1 MHEQIIYLIG
11 NAFRV
16 YIYWK
21 LLNVLF
27 RTTKVKNIWIAIGF
41 IVFFLINSIA
51 AMAFG
56 NFTLNIITNIV
67 PLIALSFLYESKSS
81 SKFFVA
87 LAFYVVNML
96 ADGMMYAV
104 TLVLDID
111 STLISSGIG
120 TVMFT
125 FLLELIFEYLIR
137 KQHHHDLDKLYFVAV
152 ITVPIGSIIIGVL
165 TMSDYDEK
173 VIAVSCILI
182 LFNVLIFYLY
192 DRLQKNYETT
202 YEKKILEQAVD
213 AQHSQLELM
222 KESQSKIRFLQH
234 DFKNHLI
241 AIENYAKRYD
251 HAAIIK
257 YIKDSFGF
265 LSLEQQ
271 LVDTG
276 NPEIDSILNYKLQE
290 MQNRGIKFHYSVLI
304 PQELRISGFDINII
318 LGNLLNNAIEAMEK
332 TEKKEFSL
340 HIYFDKNILFLHM
353 ENTYNGQIIE
363 TAEGFQT
370 TKRNKKSHGIG
381 LKSVSKILEKYDGD
395 IMYSHND
402 KVFTTDVMLCNIE
415 TKDKPD

>member
-21 LLNVLF
+21 LLNTLF
-27 RTTKVKNIWIAIGF
+27 HSTKVKNIWIVIGF
-41 IVFFLINSIA
+41 IGFFLVNSIA
-51 AMAFG
+51 AIAFG

-67 PLIALSFLYESKSS
+67 PLIALSFLYQSKSS

-87 LAFYVVNML
+87 WAFYVVNML
-96 ADGMMYAV
+96 ADGIMYTFVLV
-104 TLVLDID
+104 TEIQSIV
-111 STLISSGIG
+111 ISSGIA
-120 TVMFT
+120 TVLIT
-125 FLLELIFEYLIR
+125 FLIELLFEYVLKKREQYEI
-137 KQHHHDLDKLYFVAV
+137 DKLYLVA
-152 ITVPIGSIIIGVL
+152 ILSVPIGSIAVGIL
-165 TMSDYDEK
+165 TMYQYSAK
-173 VIAVSCILI
+173 TIFVAFIL
-182 LFNVLIFYLY
+182 LGFNVLIFYMY
-192 DRLQKNYETT
+192 DNLQKNYEAL
-202 YEKKILEQAVD
+202 YEKSLLEQAVD

-241 AIENYAKRYD
+241 AIENYAKRSD
-251 HAAIIK
+251 HAAIIG
-257 YIKDSFGF
+257 YIKESFGF

-276 NPEIDSILNYKLQE
+276 NPEIDSILNYKLHE
-290 MQNRGIKFHYSVLI
+290 MQNKGIKLNYSVLI
-304 PQELRISGFDINII
+304 PQELRISGFDINIV
-318 LGNLLNNAIEAMEK
+318 LGNLLNNAMEAMEK

-340 HIYFDKNILFLHM
+340 HIYFDKNILFLHI

-370 TKRNKKSHGIG
+370 TKRNKKSHGMG
-381 LKSVSKILEKYDGD
+381 LKSVSKILERYDGD
-395 IMYSHND
+395 IMYSHTD

-415 TKDKPD
+415 TKDKTA

>member
-1 MHEQIIYLIG
+1 MNEQIIYLIG

-21 LLNVLF
+21 LLNALF
-27 RTTKVKNIWIAIGF
+27 PTTKVKNIWIAIGF

-51 AMAFG
+51 AIAFG
-56 NFTLNIITNIV
+56 SFTLNVVTNIV
-67 PLIALSFLYESKSS
+67 PLVALSFLYESKIT
-81 SKFFVA
+81 SKIFVA
-87 LAFYVVNML
+87 LAFYVVNMM

-111 STLISSGIG
+111 SILISSGIG

-125 FLLELIFEYLIR
+125 FLLELIFEYVIR
-137 KQHHHDLDKLYFVAV
+137 KQHHHELDKLYFVAV

-192 DRLQKNYETT
+192 DRLQKNYETI

-222 KESQSKIRFLQH
+222 KESQNQIKFLQH

-241 AIENYAKRYD
+241 AIENYAKRSD
-251 HAAIIK
+251 HAAIIG
-257 YIKDSFGF
+257 YIKESFGF

-276 NPEIDSILNYKLQE
+276 NPEIDSILNYKLHE
-290 MQNRGIKFHYSVLI
+290 MQNKGIKLNYSVVI
-304 PQELRISGFDINII
+304 PQELRISGFDINIV
-318 LGNLLNNAIEAMEK
+318 LGNLLNNAMEAIEK
-332 TEKKEFSL
+332 TEKKAFSL

-353 ENTYNGQIIE
+353 ENTYNGQVVE
-363 TAEGFQT
+363 TSEGLQT

-381 LKSVSKILEKYDGD
+381 LKSVSKILERYDGD

-415 TKDKPD
+415 TKEKTD